1 VYLCALRDD
10 AGECGAAFSHAL
22 RGHRD
27 PDHILQRAEGK
38 FAPAE
43 PTQYL
48 DADELH
54 AWLGHYHSPS
64 GSASSGRNWRGRA
77 NVLTVYL
84 FDLARDDALLLD
96 RESQVAAYD
105 DMVIAVQTNTP
116 HTSSGGY
123 ICDDHDDDSA
133 TAGTGRGGADHKG
146 SEHEGLAAGVLSA
159 LLQVGWGVA
168 PTHLTFSALHNA
180 SRVDLLWS
188 LSGTPSSPFARGDAD
203 ATLSWAQADAS
214 RRNLLLSLLSA
225 RLKELGAAIAPLQ
238 RDDFDLDLGRVL
250 TKAETAHF
258 SKRWQLLN
266 HKLDR
271 FATEMYLNNFAA
283 AFYFVRSAEHDIV
296 DIHRLAHDAKGK
308 TTTTLDCS
316 IPAAPPKLF
325 KERVALYGIVVGVA
339 GIGTMI
345 NKRRR
350 RFT

>member
-1 VYLCALRDD
+1 
-10 AGECGAAFSHAL
+10 
-22 RGHRD
+22 
-27 PDHILQRAEGK
+27 
-38 FAPAE
+38 
-43 PTQYL
+43 
-48 DADELH
+48 
-54 AWLGHYHSPS
+54 
-64 GSASSGRNWRGRA
+64 
-77 NVLTVYL
+77 
-84 FDLARDDALLLD
+84 
-96 RESQVAAYD
+96 
-105 DMVIAVQTNTP
+105 M
-116 HTSSGGY
+116 
-123 ICDDHDDDSA
+123 
-133 TAGTGRGGADHKG
+133 
-146 SEHEGLAAGVLSA
+146 
-159 LLQVGWGVA
+159 
-168 PTHLTFSALHNA
+168 
-180 SRVDLLWS
+180 
-188 LSGTPSSPFARGDAD
+188 
-203 ATLSWAQADAS
+203 
-214 RRNLLLSLLSA
+214 
-225 RLKELGAAIAPLQ
+225 
-238 RDDFDLDLGRVL
+238 L